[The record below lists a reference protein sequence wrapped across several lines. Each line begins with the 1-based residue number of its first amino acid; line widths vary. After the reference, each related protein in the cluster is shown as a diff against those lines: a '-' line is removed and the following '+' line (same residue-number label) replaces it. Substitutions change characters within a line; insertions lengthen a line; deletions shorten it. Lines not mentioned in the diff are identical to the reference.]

1 MQAKHKMDPM
11 SEAQLLRLAGSA
23 VAKIDLYGLRGTT
36 LCSTEEITA
45 MALLIVAGGLLP
57 GAPTDPERQPLY
69 PQAEKEK
76 T

>member
-1 MQAKHKMDPM
+1 MQAKPEMDPM
-11 SEAQLLRLAGSA
+11 TEAQVLLLAGSA
-23 VAKIDLYGLRGTT
+23 VAKIDQYGLRGTT

-57 GAPTDPERQPLY
+57 GLPTDPGRQPLY